1 MRGRITRSAFTRY
14 AVAWLYLAAVCAA
27 EIAYALLPPS
37 DQAAVLRW
45 ASTSVYNLQHDPI
58 GSLLASAFFTQGYL
72 LAWPALIALALFGA
86 NHALGNWR
94 TAVTCVAGHVAGT
107 LVSEGIVGYRVS
119 HGVLTPDNRYLI
131 DVGMSYVVVSAI
143 AVALLYGGWLARAAA
158 ALDFLLLIFVGRIFA
173 GLGQLYVSAV
183 GHVIA
188 LLTGAVVGTFLIR
201 QRRRKARALFGL
213 RFRILWVESRPAADK
228 LSSLRAS
235 PGSRGVG
242 TGVAGAN
249 YSLP

>member
-1 MRGRITRSAFTRY
+1 MRGEIARSVFGRY

-27 EIAYALLPPS
+27 EIAYALLSPS
-37 DQAAVLRW
+37 SRAAVFR
-45 ASTSVYNLQHDPI
+45 STSTNVYNLEHDPVGTLI
-58 GSLLASAFFTQGYL
+58 ASAFFSQGSL

-94 TAVTCVAGHVAGT
+94 TAVTCAAAHLVGT

-119 HGVLTPDNRYLI
+119 HGALPPVNRYLV

-158 ALDFLLLIFVGRIFA
+158 ALDLLLLIFVGHIFA
-173 GLGQLYVSAV
+173 GLSQLEVSAV

-188 LLTGAVVGTFLIR
+188 LVVGAVLGTFLIR
-201 QRRRKARALFGL
+201 QRRRKAHALFDYA
-213 RFRILWVESRPAADK
+213 SA
-228 LSSLRAS
+228 SSE
-235 PGSRGVG
+235 
-242 TGVAGAN
+242 
-249 YSLP
+249 